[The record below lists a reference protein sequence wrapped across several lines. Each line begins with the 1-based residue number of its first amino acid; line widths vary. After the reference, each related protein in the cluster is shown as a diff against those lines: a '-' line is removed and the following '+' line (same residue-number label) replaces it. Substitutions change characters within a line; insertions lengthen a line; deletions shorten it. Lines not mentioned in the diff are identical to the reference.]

1 MYASASIALILVAI
15 LHTIG
20 NTLSSP
26 PSDQAY
32 VSMEAAMRGYTVPLG
47 MGMVPSVWDIYRG
60 LVFTMSICLAAMGLL
75 GIAVGASREAT
86 SSVLSRVAVVQLV
99 ASAALTALYWWYQIT
114 PAFISMVVVTVLF
127 AIAVRTTR

>member
-1 MYASASIALILVAI
+1 
-15 LHTIG
+15 
-20 NTLSSP
+20 
-26 PSDQAY
+26 
-32 VSMEAAMRGYTVPLG
+32 
-47 MGMVPSVWDIYRG
+47 
-60 LVFTMSICLAAMGLL
+60 MSICLAAMGLL